1 MGPKN
6 ISFGN
11 ITFLALLRVSTTL
24 KKETLQGQSCHVFY
38 VICRREQYDW
48 CNFADEYMFLVEK
61 SDTNLS
67 NKPLC
72 LPPELAKMS
81 PNLSRVQCGRK
92 TVFGLIP
99 WLSLKGLCSSLHRT
113 KGALASS

>member
-11 ITFLALLRVSTTL
+11 ITFLALLRVSSTL

-81 PNLSRVQCGRK
+81 PNLSHVQCGRK